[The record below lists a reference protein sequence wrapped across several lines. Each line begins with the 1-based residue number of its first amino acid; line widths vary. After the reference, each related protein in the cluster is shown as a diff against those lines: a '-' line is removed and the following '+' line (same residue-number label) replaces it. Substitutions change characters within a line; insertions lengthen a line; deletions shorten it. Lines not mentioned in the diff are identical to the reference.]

1 MRVISGSAKGIRLL
15 APKGLDIRP
24 TADRVKES
32 LFNII
37 GDAAR
42 DTVVLDLFAGTGA
55 LGIESLSRGA
65 KFAYFVDISRISTE
79 LIKRNLDLTKLAA
92 RASVLT
98 QDAERVLDRLGK
110 QGVRF
115 DLIFLDPP
123 YRISVSFLD
132 AILSKLASD
141 LLCDDGLLVLEHSA
155 KSNPREP
162 AGLRIGSTRTYG
174 DTAITF
180 YYMKGDR

>member
-1 MRVISGSAKGIRLL
+1 MRVISGSARGTKLRT
-15 APKGLDIRP
+15 PKGLEIRP

-37 GDAAR
+37 GDATR
-42 DTVVLDLFAGTGA
+42 DALVLDLFAGTGA

-65 KFAYFVDISRISTE
+65 KFAYFVDASRTATA
-79 LIKRNLDLTKLAA
+79 LIKKNLELTKLAVK
-92 RASVLT
+92 ASVLT
-98 QDAERVLDRLGK
+98 QKAEDSLERLSI
-110 QGVRF
+110 QGLRF

-141 LLCDDGLLVLEHSA
+141 LLCEDGLLVLEHSA
-155 KSNPREP
+155 KIAPGEP
-162 AGLRIGSTRTYG
+162 AGLRLGSTRTFG
-174 DTAITF
+174 DAAVTF
-180 YYMKGDR
+180 YYRKGDR

>member
-1 MRVISGSAKGIRLL
+1 MRVISGSAKGTKLRTV
-15 APKGLDIRP
+15 KGLDIRP

-37 GDAAR
+37 GVATRDA
-42 DTVVLDLFAGTGA
+42 VVLDLFAGTGA

-65 KFAYFVDISRISTE
+65 KFAYFVDTSRISTD
-79 LIKRNLDLTKLAA
+79 LIKKNLELTKLAA

-98 QDAERVLDRLGK
+98 QDAERAINQLSK

-141 LLCDDGLLVLEHSA
+141 LLRDDGLLVLEHSS
-155 KSNPREP
+155 KSRPVEV
-162 AGLRIGSTRTYG
+162 AGLRISSTRTYG
-174 DTAITF
+174 DAAITF

>member
-1 MRVISGSAKGIRLL
+1 MRVISGSAKGTKLRT
-15 APKGLDIRP
+15 AKGLDIRP

-37 GDAAR
+37 GDATREAL
-42 DTVVLDLFAGTGA
+42 VLDLFAGTGA

-65 KFAYFVDISRISTE
+65 KFAYFVDSSRISTE
-79 LIKRNLDLTKLAA
+79 IIEKNLELTKLAA
-92 RASVLT
+92 RASVLK
-98 QDAERVLDRLGK
+98 QDVEDALNRLNK

-155 KSNPREP
+155 KIGSGEV
-162 AGLRIGSTRTYG
+162 AGLRISSTRTYG

-180 YYMKGDR
+180 YYRKGDR